1 MAERETWIILGATSS
16 IARPFARLAAA
27 DGADLLLAGRDLG
40 DMERDAADLA
50 VRYGAE
56 ARVMRFDVRNPA
68 DRLALAEAAAARPGT
83 LNAAVFLGAM
93 PEQAEVD
100 ADPDLAAGVI
110 ANNLG
115 GVVAALQRL
124 APIIEGRGAGVVV
137 GVGSV
142 AGDRGRAKHY
152 VYGASKAGFHAY
164 LSGLRGRM
172 ARKGVHVM
180 TVKPGFVDTAMTW
193 GHASRPLPASPDAV
207 AADIFR
213 AAKRRKDVL
222 YTPWFWR
229 WIMRVVQLIP
239 ERVFKRLS
247 F

>member
-1 MAERETWIILGATSS
+1 MSERETWVILGATSS
-16 IARPFARLAAA
+16 IARAFARLAAA
-27 DGADLLLAGRDLG
+27 DGADLLLAGRDLD
-40 DMERDAADLA
+40 DMERAAADLD

-56 ARVMRFDVRNPA
+56 AQVMRFDVLDPA

-93 PEQAEVD
+93 PAQAEID

-115 GVVAALQRL
+115 GVAAALQRL
-124 APIIEGRGAGVVV
+124 APVIEERGAGVVI

-142 AGDRGRAKHY
+142 AGDRGRLRHY

-164 LSGLRGRM
+164 LSGLRSRM

-193 GHASRPLPASPDAV
+193 GHDSRPLAASPEAV

-239 ERVFKRLS
+239 ERVFKRTS

>member
-16 IARPFARLAAA
+16 IARAFARLAAA
-27 DGADLLLAGRDLG
+27 DGADLLLAGRD
-40 DMERDAADLA
+40 EADLERA
-50 VRYGAE
+50 CGDLRARYGAKAE
-56 ARVMRFDVRNPA
+56 VFLFDAREPGDSR
-68 DRLALAEAAAARPGT
+68 ALAEAAAARPGT
-83 LNAAVFLGAM
+83 LNVAVFLGSM
-93 PEQAEVD
+93 PEQTAID

-110 ANNLG
+110 ADNFS
-115 GVVAALQRL
+115 GVVSALHRL
-124 APIIEGRGAGVVV
+124 APLLEERGDGMVV

-142 AGDRGRAKHY
+142 AGDRGRLKHY

-164 LSGLRGRM
+164 LSGLRNRL
-172 ARKGVHVM
+172 ARKGAHAL

-193 GHASRPLPASPDAV
+193 GEKAKPLMISPEAA
-207 AADIFR
+207 AADIMR
-213 AAKRRKDVL
+213 AAKRRQDVL

-229 WIMRVVQLIP
+229 WIMGVVQLIP